1 MTNNK
6 VGIIVQAR
14 TGSTRLPNKMIM
26 DIEGKTLFEHIIE
39 RLTYTNYKNDIILAT
54 TNKER
59 DDVLVDLS
67 RKLNI
72 SHFRGSEDDVLER
85 FLGATKQYNLDI
97 IVRICGDNPFVDPK
111 CINQMVKY
119 LIENKVDYV
128 GSHHEKGWPGGSGSE
143 VITKE
148 ALFRIDDLCKDI
160 RYREHVTL
168 FAREHQDLFKTY
180 NLDAPLYLLRPN
192 LKLTVDTIEDLN
204 FVRSIYKRLY
214 HPKKFFELR
223 EVITLIDKEPSIIS
237 N

>member
-1 MTNNK
+1 M
-6 VGIIVQAR
+6 
-14 TGSTRLPNKMIM
+14 
-26 DIEGKTLFEHIIE
+26 
-39 RLTYTNYKNDIILAT
+39 
-54 TNKER
+54 
-59 DDVLVDLS
+59 
-67 RKLNI
+67 NI